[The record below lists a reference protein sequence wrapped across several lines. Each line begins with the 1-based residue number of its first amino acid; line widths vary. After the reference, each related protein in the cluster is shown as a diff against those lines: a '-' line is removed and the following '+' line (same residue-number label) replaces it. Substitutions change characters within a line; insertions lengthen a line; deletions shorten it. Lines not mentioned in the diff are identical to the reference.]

1 MVINM
6 TLIQKL
12 VFSLLL
18 TLSLWLT
25 STRDCFALQVGEPFP
40 EFSMANTLAAD
51 ELAAIK
57 AKAGTQ
63 IALKDIGYK
72 IILIEFLNVYC
83 HTCRAQVP
91 VFNDLYAAIKNDPVL
106 SKDVCL
112 LGIAV
117 GNVLQEVQEFKK
129 NYGAAY
135 PILPDPHKDVF
146 NMTGN
151 VHGTPQTYIISGDT
165 RRFVI
170 YYHPGAVSSPEPYI
184 RALKAALRGEITGI
198 EPGNKVPAYSFSFK
212 QKTYTE
218 EDFVDK
224 KVLIYFPARTQYE
237 LASDTRKPQSQLEI
251 LSQAAAEFPEVQF
264 IIFPSSEFPESL
276 LDKLRVPNVFLAEPP
291 SQEVLKRFAVTN
303 DPSIF
308 YVNQYGR
315 ISFGGPCVTLLNMRE
330 IFKGKEYVSTPPIN
344 DEEIIKIIEKDIKV
358 RGMQI
363 VSTSKVSLENG
374 TTIYVTAIAPRTS
387 GVYLFSKVESKLSVC
402 DVCHDSHFIYLF
414 DQQGIVKD
422 FIPIAITKYGNV
434 PWTPADIK
442 KMKSTLIGKSIFSP
456 FVFNPKVD
464 AVSTATMT
472 SSLIFEALR
481 QAKINFADFKDYQFR
496 KEHWESLCFK
506 NMCIIKDAISKMKN
520 AGINPLKG
528 GQDFDFEQMKQFLPD
543 VKLPRCP
550 LEGNYLPLGDD
561 VLCSA
566 HGVNLKGCGK

>member
-1 MVINM
+1 MKI
-6 TLIQKL
+6 TQLQKL
-12 VFSLLL
+12 LFVVLPTLMLFL
-18 TLSLWLT
+18 TAA
-25 STRDCFALQVGEPFP
+25 DCCHALQVGEPFP
-40 EFSMANTLAAD
+40 EFSTTNTLAPD
-51 ELAAIK
+51 ELASIK

-117 GNVLQEVQEFKK
+117 GNAQQEVQEFKK
-129 NYGAAY
+129 NYGAGY
-135 PILPDPHKDVF
+135 PILPDPNKDVF
-146 NMTGN
+146 NLTGN
-151 VHGTPQTYIISGDT
+151 VHGTPQTYIVSGNT

-198 EPGNKVPAYSFSFK
+198 EPGNKVPAFSFSFK
-212 QKTYTE
+212 GKAYTE
-218 EDFVDK
+218 GDFVDK
-224 KVLIYFPARTQYE
+224 KVLIYFPARTQYD

-251 LSQAAAEFPEVQF
+251 LSQAAAEFPDVQF

-276 LDKLRVPNVFLAEPP
+276 LEKVRVPNVFLAESP

-315 ISFGGPCVTLLNMRE
+315 ISFGGPCVTVLNMRE
-330 IFKGKEYVSTPPIN
+330 IFKGKEYVSTPPVN
-344 DEEIIKIIEKDIKV
+344 DEEIIKIIEKDIKA

-363 VSTSKVSLENG
+363 VSTGKVSLENG
-374 TTIYVTAIAPRTS
+374 TTLYVTAIAPRTS

-414 DQQGIVKD
+414 DQQGFIKD
-422 FIPIAITKYGNV
+422 FIPIALTKYGNV
-434 PWTPADIK
+434 PWTAADIK
-442 KMKSTLIGKSIFSP
+442 KMKSALIGKSIFSP

-481 QAKINFADFKDYQFR
+481 QAKTDFAAFKDYQFR

-528 GQDFDFEQMKQFLPD
+528 GQDFDYEKMKQFLPD
-543 VKLPRCP
+543 AKLPRCP

-566 HGVNLKGCGK
+566 HGVNLKGCNK